1 MFKKIF
7 GGKKTRGV
15 RKYKHDPTCLDEREH
30 PAVPIGEQ
38 SNAPT
43 IASETRMPDQIP
55 LDDGVTNQDPVF
67 LVEEVALGEN
77 RPDPLAQIE
86 HGVSL
91 PWVVSENNLGH
102 TRAMS
107 DGTVQ
112 NPEGQSSFPGSIV
125 RLDSVENR
133 ATSSKDSKTGSECL
147 ESPKGTSQSSHTLQH
162 SEQLPPVGRSSP
174 ESTRT
179 TEVQH
184 EDHKSDGASIKSA
197 DEGTWELW
205 RQSVEQGYKDD
216 LADRQDIYEDELKA
230 LKLDHQEE
238 IMVVEAE
245 KEALQR
251 RVQELE
257 SGKATMGA
265 ELEAKEGTIRQLV
278 GASQCL
284 QQKHDQLLEQCKR
297 ASAESASRKE
307 VMGVELEAKEATI
320 GQLVEASQC
329 LQQQHDLLKEQ
340 CKRAS
345 AQSEPTDRANLNHQN
360 LATLIAIEER
370 KVVEKE
376 LERALIAKKGLEK
389 DLEEAHG
396 PAALWEDEVHRLN
409 VALAQTPEE
418 VANIRGVIELK
429 DQMFLDLEIRA
440 GECFTALTELEGIR
454 AEEKETAAREIASL
468 KADLGKHISKVENL
482 RRSKKAFQGQC
493 EDVFAMLQRKVSKN
507 DLTNAMEEYFQ
518 TTIHDNSFLQT
529 EVERQAG
536 EISGCNARIAL
547 LETAVRNAARSLEA
561 KSKAGDE
568 MELALRAKDVDLGA
582 LQVDLDW
589 TTADHQSAIEEK
601 KGELADTERKLRK
614 AQAKTAELIRMGRD
628 EREQWI
634 LKSKDDKIAAL
645 EKNFQHIQSSHRHLN
660 HLLDD
665 RDEIIAK
672 NQEVADSRRAELR
685 DTQIQLEAA
694 WAVLENQQEQFRD
707 LLRLPASI
715 NMADVLAMRNALG
728 EARLR
733 ILELEGAGREGAV
746 DDGLYGVSDVGEDG
760 GETWDDVEG
769 HGEQGQGRDNG
780 VSSNNS
786 DCSFF

>member
-1 MFKKIF
+1 
-7 GGKKTRGV
+7 
-15 RKYKHDPTCLDEREH
+15 
-30 PAVPIGEQ
+30 
-38 SNAPT
+38 
-43 IASETRMPDQIP
+43 MPDQLPI
-55 LDDGVTNQDPVF
+55 DDGVTNQDPVF
-67 LVEEVALGEN
+67 LVEEVALSEN
-77 RPDPLAQIE
+77 RPDPLTQIE
-86 HGVSL
+86 QPVSS
-91 PWVVSENNLGH
+91 PW
-102 TRAMS
+102 APPMS
-107 DGTVQ
+107 
-112 NPEGQSSFPGSIV
+112 GS
-125 RLDSVENR
+125 
-133 ATSSKDSKTGSECL
+133 TSKDSEGQISDSGSIILGNPVENQAGPTTEL
-147 ESPKGTSQSSHTLQH
+147 EPGPSSSESSEETSQSSHTLPQ
-162 SEQLPPVGRSSP
+162 SEQLPPVRQSSP
-174 ESTRT
+174 ESPGT
-179 TEVQH
+179 TEVQD
-184 EDHKSDGASIKSA
+184 ESDELDGTTTESA
-197 DEGTWELW
+197 DEGAWELW
-205 RQSVEQGYKDD
+205 RKSVEQSHKDD
-216 LADRQDIYEDELKA
+216 LADRQDIYEDEVKA

-265 ELEAKEGTIRQLV
+265 ELEAKEGTIHQLV

-297 ASAESASRKE
+297 ASAESASRKGA
-307 VMGVELEAKEATI
+307 MGVELEAKEATI
-320 GQLVEASQC
+320 RQLVGASQC

-370 KVVEKE
+370 KVVQKE

-389 DLEEAHG
+389 DLEEAHV
-396 PAALWEDEVHRLN
+396 PAALWEDEVHRLKK
-409 VALAQTPEE
+409 ALDQTPEE

-518 TTIHDNSFLQT
+518 TTIQDNSFLQT

-547 LETAVRNAARSLEA
+547 LESAVRDAERSLEA
-561 KSKAGDE
+561 KSKAGNE

-582 LQVDLDW
+582 LQVDLDC
-589 TTADHQSAIEEK
+589 TIADHQSAIEEK
-601 KGELADTERKLRK
+601 DGELADTERKLRK
-614 AQAKTAELIRMGRD
+614 AQAKTAELMRMGRD

-645 EKNFQHIQSSHRHLN
+645 ERKYQGIDSSHRHLN
-660 HLLDD
+660 HLLDK
-665 RDEIIAK
+665 RDDIIAK

-694 WAVLENQQEQFRD
+694 WTVLENQQEQFRD

-728 EARLR
+728 DARLR
-733 ILELEGAGREGAV
+733 IQELEAGREG
-746 DDGLYGVSDVGEDG
+746 DDDDLYGASDVREDA

-769 HGEQGQGRDNG
+769 QGEQGQDRDNEA
-780 VSSNNS
+780 SSNNS